1 MTRKRIKEI
10 LPIIQAYAEGKD
22 IQYRLPGSTE
32 SWKTFIEDKCTSP
45 FNHDHWE
52 YRIKPEPREFWVV
65 VDGFNG
71 RALAVFDNPDT
82 ITNTIT
88 NTHRTIKVV
97 EVL

>member
-32 SWKTFIEDKCTSP
+32 SWKTFVEDKCTSP

-52 YRIKPEPREFWVV
+52 YRINPELI
-65 VDGFNG
+65 
-71 RALAVFDNPDT
+71 A
-82 ITNTIT
+82 
-88 NTHRTIKVV
+88 
-97 EVL
+97 